1 MARADVGK
9 CAIRETAPVIKN
21 RLTPQGWGKGNTQ
34 VNSHTKTPFL
44 ERSLQQQVAGA
55 ACCCRGSMKQQV
67 LCDSDSVQMW
77 NNDSRMTQQ
86 QYLLF
91 RIKKTQSYE
100 TPHQITIIISLNQPQ
115 NASFFFLK
123 AHLQVVQLSH
133 FWSFQ
138 CYWPLMLVLPFPK
151 SQRVLKNKASS
162 YTSCS
167 DSYTC
172 CSDLL
177 VSSLKETFVF
187 GGFFC
192 LYWIGRQ
199 ETG

>member
-1 MARADVGK
+1 MCDTRNSS
-9 CAIRETAPVIKN
+9 CNQE
-21 RLTPQGWGKGNTQ
+21 QGWGKGHTQ

-100 TPHQITIIISLNQPQ
+100 TPHQIIIIISLNQPQ

-123 AHLQVVQLSH
+123 AHLQMVQLSH

-162 YTSCS
+162 CTSCF
-167 DSYTC
+167 
-172 CSDLL
+172 LL
-177 VSSLKETFVF
+177 L
-187 GGFFC
+187 FFC
-192 LYWIGRQ
+192 LYWIDTVNRQ
-199 ETG
+199 TGNRVERGVGHATEVVGDSCDCTTMWHAL